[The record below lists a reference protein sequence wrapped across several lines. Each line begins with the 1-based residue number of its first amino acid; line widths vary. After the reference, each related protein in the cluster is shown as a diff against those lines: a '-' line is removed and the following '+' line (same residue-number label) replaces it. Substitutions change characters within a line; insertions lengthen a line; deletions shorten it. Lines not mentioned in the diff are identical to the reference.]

1 MESITSQSEATMDNQ
16 RLDSAQM
23 LRIFENEKSRGG
35 TRFALDLV
43 TRRVLRCFEDEL
55 ERIPRFRGGREGMVR
70 IMRNIDSEW
79 IRFAQTVPEAELDS
93 FRRHIKEIAGK
104 PGCDLNFRS
113 ATNEVLDMLSQTSN
127 L

>member
-1 MESITSQSEATMDNQ
+1 MVNE

-55 ERIPRFRGGREGMVR
+55 ERMPRLRGGREGMVR

-79 IRFAQTVPEAELDS
+79 IKFAQTIPEAELDS
-93 FRRHIKEIAGK
+93 FRQHIREVSDKS
-104 PGCDLNFRS
+104 GCDLNFRS
-113 ATNEVLDMLSQTSN
+113 AAHEILDMLLQTSDR
-127 L
+127 